1 MINATENMFIRL
13 MIFMNFSK
21 NSEMLVDIYDRICHK
36 IANASIKQQ
45 GYKNGKISFG
55 THQFSHLV
63 DSVI

>member
-1 MINATENMFIRL
+1 MTRIAFSKL

-21 NSEMLVDIYDRICHK
+21 NSEMLLEIYDRICHK
-36 IANASIKQQ
+36 FANASIKQQ

-55 THQFSHLV
+55 TSQFSHLV